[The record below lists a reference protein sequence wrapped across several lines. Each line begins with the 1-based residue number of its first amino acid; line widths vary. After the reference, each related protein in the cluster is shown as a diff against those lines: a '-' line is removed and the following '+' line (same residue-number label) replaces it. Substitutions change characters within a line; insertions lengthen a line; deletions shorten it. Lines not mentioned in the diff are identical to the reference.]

1 MQSIIILL
9 CLNIKFMEF
18 YVFFKNV
25 KCHNRLTYNFSNIV
39 IVYIKSE
46 EQYLS
51 QYTKN
56 NSKDWGIKK
65 KIF

>member
-1 MQSIIILL
+1 MLKHKIYGMYIL
-9 CLNIKFMEF
+9 
-18 YVFFKNV
+18 FKKI

-46 EQYLS
+46 EQYKS

-56 NSKDWGIKK
+56 NSKDFGRKK